1 MAKKQNIKQ
10 KHCNSFCK
18 DSKNVPHQKKK
29 NLKYVQSQD
38 TFHHFTVGGTKAKN
52 GRVI

>member
-1 MAKKQNIKQ
+1 MMHIKKILK
-10 KHCNSFCK
+10 
-18 DSKNVPHQKKK
+18 
-29 NLKYVQSQD
+29 KYVQSQD